1 MRQNASSNVPCAGE
15 IVTKWARWRFD
26 TRENGGLCPPVAGRL
41 ADDALPVRSPCA
53 VALPT
58 ADPVA
63 PLATNVEQDGAGL
76 IASLRA

>member
-1 MRQNASSNVPCAGE
+1 
-15 IVTKWARWRFD
+15 
-26 TRENGGLCPPVAGRL
+26 
-41 ADDALPVRSPCA
+41 VRSPCA